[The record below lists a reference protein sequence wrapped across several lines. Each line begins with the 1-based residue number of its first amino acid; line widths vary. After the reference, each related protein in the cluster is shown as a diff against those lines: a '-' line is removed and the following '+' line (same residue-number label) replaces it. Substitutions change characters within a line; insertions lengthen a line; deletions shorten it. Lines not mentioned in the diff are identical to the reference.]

1 MNNRDKRKVQHR
13 RFFTA
18 LTVSVLLHVL
28 LVAGSLYL
36 QYLTGVN
43 HRQLKTVEVSLV
55 MLPGPGSSEEADMA
69 DVPLAIPEPE
79 PVPEPPAEQPPVKQP
94 PVPVEPKKPEP
105 VKKVP
110 KKVPDKPRQ
119 PKRAPV
125 KEKLK
130 ELEQTVQQKKPSEI
144 ERALARLQQEVKKGP
159 PSNLYKR
166 SGPGLGKGS
175 GNYGAPMSPFE
186 SYLVEIAMI
195 IRQNWLFTPQ
205 LIRERGDV
213 KAYVAMT
220 IQPDGSVSNI
230 VFDRKSVSEYFN
242 DTVFKAIEK
251 SSPLPPVP
259 EEVSR
264 RALKIGLV
272 FTPQGIE

>member
-28 LVAGSLYL
+28 LVSGGLYL

-55 MLPGPGSSEEADMA
+55 MLPGPGSSEEADMV

-79 PVPEPPAEQPPVKQP
+79 PVPEPPVEQPPVEQP

-125 KEKLK
+125 EEKLK
-130 ELEQTVQQKKPSEI
+130 ELEQTAQQKKPSEI

-166 SGPGLGKGS
+166 SGPGLGKDN
-175 GNYGAPMSPFE
+175 GNYGVPMSPFE

>member
-55 MLPGPGSSEEADMA
+55 MLPGPGSSEEADMV
-69 DVPLAIPEPE
+69 DVPLEIPEPE

-125 KEKLK
+125 EEKLK
-130 ELEQTVQQKKPSEI
+130 QLEQTVQQKKPSEI

-166 SGPGLGKGS
+166 SGPGLDKGS

-205 LIRERGDV
+205 LIRGRGDV

>member
-28 LVAGSLYL
+28 LVAGGLYL

-79 PVPEPPAEQPPVKQP
+79 PVPEPPAEQPPVEQP

>member
-1 MNNRDKRKVQHR
+1 MNNRDERKVQHR

-18 LTVSVLLHVL
+18 FAVSVLLHVL
-28 LVAGSLYL
+28 LVAGGLYL
-36 QYLTGVN
+36 QYLSGVN
-43 HRQLKTVEVSLV
+43 SQQLKTIDVSLV
-55 MLPGPGSSEEADMA
+55 MLPGPGSPTAADMA
-69 DVPLAIPEPE
+69 DVPLSIPDPDPEPE
-79 PVPEPPAEQPPVKQP
+79 PVPEPPVEQP
-94 PVPVEPKKPEP
+94 PVPVEPEKPKT
-105 VKKVP
+105 VKKAP
-110 KKVPDKPRQ
+110 KKVADKPKQ
-119 PKRAPV
+119 PKKTPV
-125 KEKLK
+125 EEKIK
-130 ELEQTVQQKKPSEI
+130 ELEQTVQQKQPSGI
-144 ERALARLQQEVKKGP
+144 ERTLARLQQEVKKGP

-166 SGPGLGKGS
+166 SGPVFGQGN

-195 IRQNWLFTPQ
+195 IRQNWSFTPQ
-205 LIRERGDV
+205 LIRERVDV

-220 IQPDGSVSNI
+220 IQPDGSVSGI

-259 EEVSR
+259 REVSR

>member
-1 MNNRDKRKVQHR
+1 MNNRDKRKAQHR

-28 LVAGSLYL
+28 LVAGGLYL

-43 HRQLKTVEVSLV
+43 RRQLKTVEVSLV

-79 PVPEPPAEQPPVKQP
+79 PVPEPPAEQPPVEQP

-125 KEKLK
+125 EEKLK
-130 ELEQTVQQKKPSEI
+130 ELEQTAQQKKPSEI

-205 LIRERGDV
+205 LIRERGNV

>member
-28 LVAGSLYL
+28 LVSGGLYL

-105 VKKVP
+105 VKKIP

-130 ELEQTVQQKKPSEI
+130 ELEQTAQQKKPSEI

-166 SGPGLGKGS
+166 SGPGLGKDNS
-175 GNYGAPMSPFE
+175 NYGAPMSPFE

>member
-18 LTVSVLLHVL
+18 FTVSVLLHVL

-43 HRQLKTVEVSLV
+43 RRQLKTVEVSLV

-79 PVPEPPAEQPPVKQP
+79 PVPEPPAEQPPVEQP
-94 PVPVEPKKPEP
+94 PVPAEPKKPEP

-125 KEKLK
+125 EEKLK
-130 ELEQTVQQKKPSEI
+130 ELEQTAQQKKPSEI

-259 EEVSR
+259 EEVSS

>member
-28 LVAGSLYL
+28 LVSGGLYL

-79 PVPEPPAEQPPVKQP
+79 PVPEPPAKQP

>member
-28 LVAGSLYL
+28 LVSGGLYL

-55 MLPGPGSSEEADMA
+55 MLPGPGSSEEADMV
-69 DVPLAIPEPE
+69 DVPLEIPEPE

-159 PSNLYKR
+159 PSNLYQR